1 MGHKMNLTQI
11 IFNKENTDNTYIN
24 YESALMP
31 RVNFENDELQNIYNE
46 NQYKILQYVDELI
59 TEYINDEELC
69 CDDEGFFPK
78 PKYLTGEWYVASIY
92 MTKQYLSICTHL
104 LGNDTGKTD
113 DYLGLEISFLFNTEK
128 NIWEL
133 SGIDS
138 EAL

>member
-1 MGHKMNLTQI
+1 MNLTQI
-11 IFNKENTDNTYIN
+11 IFNKENIHNIYID

-31 RVNFENDELQNIYNE
+31 RINFENDELQKIYNE
-46 NQYKILQYVDELI
+46 NQDKILQRVEEFI

-69 CDDEGFFPK
+69 CDDDEFFPK
-78 PKYLTGEWYVASIY
+78 PKHLTGEWYVASIN

-113 DYLGLEISFLFNTEK
+113 DYLGLEVSFFLNTEK
-128 NIWEL
+128 NIWEF